1 MSFAN
6 ISFQVALIRHSFL
19 ALLICLFFPQFPS
32 LLAWRHANFGARCLS
47 KSVGRGCPTEVK
59 CNVPTKKVGEE
70 QTGPKMVGE
79 TRGQNDYIS
88 HTEQMIE
95 WTINI

>member
-6 ISFQVALIRHSFL
+6 ISFQVALIRNSFL
-19 ALLICLFFPQFPS
+19 ALLIFPFFPQFPS
-32 LLAWRHANFGARCLS
+32 LLAWRHANLGARCLS
-47 KSVGRGCPTEVK
+47 KSVGRGCPAEVK

-70 QTGPKMVGE
+70 RTGPKMVRE
-79 TRGQNDYIS
+79 TRSQNDYIS

-95 WTINI
+95 